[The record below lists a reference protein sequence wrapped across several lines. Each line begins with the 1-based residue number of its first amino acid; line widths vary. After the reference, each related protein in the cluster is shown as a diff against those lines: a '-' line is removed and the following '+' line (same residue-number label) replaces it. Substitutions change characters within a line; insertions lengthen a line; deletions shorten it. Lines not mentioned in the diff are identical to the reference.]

1 MISIVIV
8 THGDF
13 GKELLNS
20 AELIVGKQ
28 ENVKTLSLNHG
39 DNISAL
45 QEKISKT
52 IIELNKRYEVLV
64 FTDLFGG
71 SPANSAAINMESLKF
86 KCITGVNLP
95 MLLEAL
101 VSRLDENL
109 DIDEIVGK
117 CLEAGVDGI
126 KNLEEIFLKGGE
138 I

>member
-8 THGDF
+8 THGKF
-13 GKELLNS
+13 GTELLNS

-28 ENVKTLSLNHG
+28 ENVSTLNLNHG
-39 DNISAL
+39 DNISEL
-45 QEKISKT
+45 QENVSREIV
-52 IIELNKRYEVLV
+52 ELNKEYEVLV

-71 SPANSAAINMESLKF
+71 SPTNSAAINMGTLKF
-86 KCITGVNLP
+86 KCITGINLP

-109 DIDEIVGK
+109 DINEIVKK
-117 CLEAGVDGI
+117 CLKAGVDGI
-126 KNLEEIFLKGGE
+126 KNLEEMFLKGGE